1 MVVAKKPAENEWK
14 TQPWGPLRT
23 DDSMMK
29 AKGQLI
35 GTEQILEK
43 KKTKQKHTKKYKKN
57 NVKRT
62 KFIKLYTQ
70 EYTLYTFH

>member
-23 DDSMMK
+23 NDSMMK

-43 KKTKQKHTKKYKKN
+43 KTKQKKN
-57 NVKRT
+57 QKT
-62 KFIKLYTQ
+62 IAF
-70 EYTLYTFH
+70 